1 MAGVAVM
8 SEARSTSETRSSKGA
23 ATRDQILNA
32 AARLIHVQGYQ
43 STSLD
48 DVLRESGVGKGNF
61 YYYFK
66 SKEDL
71 GYAIIDRIT
80 QAFVERSLGP
90 AFADTDA
97 DPVTQIHAFL
107 DRVLDAQRLRKCV
120 GGCVMGNLASEL
132 SDVHEGFRLRLA
144 SIFDLWRVHLAEAVS
159 RGQAR
164 GRLRADVDASRVAQ
178 FLVAGPRG
186 LDPAQQGHQGHHG
199 HGEMRRGAE
208 AAPHA
213 LWDMSMSTVHAQN
226 GHEQDT
232 GAPRKVDR
240 DAELVERLRRQE
252 PGAPEALVETYGDR
266 VSRLAIRITGNEQDA
281 EEVVQDALW
290 TAARKIDTFKGES
303 AFGSWVYRI
312 TANAAYQKLRSRQGQ
327 RNEISWDAMSPGFD
341 ELGQHAEPLRDWS
354 ARTEEPALQTELRS
368 LLTTAIDDLPGD
380 YKTAFSSTTSRGSRT
395 RRSRRRSTS
404 ACPR

>member
-1 MAGVAVM
+1 MAGAAVM
-8 SEARSTSETRSSKGA
+8 SETRSTSETRSSKGA

-107 DRVLDAQRLRKCV
+107 DRVLEAQRLRKCV

-178 FLVAGPRG
+178 FLVAGLEG
-186 LDPAQQGHQGHHG
+186 SIL
-199 HGEMRRGAE
+199 
-208 AAPHA
+208 
-213 LWDMSMSTVHAQN
+213 LS
-226 GHEQDT
+226 
-232 GAPRKVDR
+232 KVTKDITIMER
-240 DAELVERLRRQE
+240 CVEELKRHLT
-252 PGAPEALVETYGDR
+252 LYG
-266 VSRLAIRITGNEQDA
+266 T
-281 EEVVQDALW
+281 
-290 TAARKIDTFKGES
+290 
-303 AFGSWVYRI
+303 
-312 TANAAYQKLRSRQGQ
+312 
-327 RNEISWDAMSPGFD
+327 
-341 ELGQHAEPLRDWS
+341 
-354 ARTEEPALQTELRS
+354 
-368 LLTTAIDDLPGD
+368 
-380 YKTAFSSTTSRGSRT
+380 
-395 RRSRRRSTS
+395 
-404 ACPR
+404 

>member
-1 MAGVAVM
+1 MAGAAVM
-8 SEARSTSETRSSKGA
+8 SETRSTSETRSSKGA

-178 FLVAGPRG
+178 FLVAGLEG
-186 LDPAQQGHQGHHG
+186 SILLSKVTKDI
-199 HGEMRRGAE
+199 
-208 AAPHA
+208 
-213 LWDMSMSTVHAQN
+213 TVM
-226 GHEQDT
+226 E
-232 GAPRKVDR
+232 RCVE
-240 DAELVERLRRQE
+240 ELKRHLT
-252 PGAPEALVETYGDR
+252 LYG
-266 VSRLAIRITGNEQDA
+266 T
-281 EEVVQDALW
+281 
-290 TAARKIDTFKGES
+290 
-303 AFGSWVYRI
+303 
-312 TANAAYQKLRSRQGQ
+312 
-327 RNEISWDAMSPGFD
+327 
-341 ELGQHAEPLRDWS
+341 
-354 ARTEEPALQTELRS
+354 
-368 LLTTAIDDLPGD
+368 
-380 YKTAFSSTTSRGSRT
+380 
-395 RRSRRRSTS
+395 
-404 ACPR
+404 